1 MGFSLPAAIG
11 AAFASPDRKIICFV
25 GDGGLGMSLAELE
38 VISRHSLD
46 VTVVVFNDATLTLIQ
61 LKQTEVQRDSRSVGY
76 ALSNFAAIGAAM
88 GLKTFIASSVT
99 EFQHALSAVAGLP
112 SLIDARVDAADFRDI
127 IKTARGTDA

>member
-1 MGFSLPAAIG
+1 
-11 AAFASPDRKIICFV
+11 
-25 GDGGLGMSLAELE
+25 
-38 VISRHSLD
+38 
-46 VTVVVFNDATLTLIQ
+46 
-61 LKQTEVQRDSRSVGY
+61 
-76 ALSNFAAIGAAM
+76 M